1 MSCLI
6 TTCRS
11 GGEKAGHSA
20 GNALLLMIML
30 LLGISLMMLSVLH
43 RFYQTEWRNGQDE
56 TAFYR
61 SDAGAASALEW
72 GLTLVW
78 SRKALNET
86 QFYCRTAPDPE
97 LKSCLRRLRANKL
110 LLQGSMFSPWFE
122 QNITHYQLVSAREE
136 GDNMILTALP
146 QGWSDF
152 CPPDLKPGCNRHTET
167 GENNE

>member
-1 MSCLI
+1 MLCLI
-6 TTCRS
+6 TTCSTGR
-11 GGEKAGHSA
+11 KKNIRSA
-20 GNALLLMIML
+20 GSALLLMIMM

-56 TAFYR
+56 TEFYR
-61 SDAGAASALEW
+61 ADAGAASALEW
-72 GLTLVW
+72 GLTQVW

-86 QFYCRTAPDPE
+86 QFYCRAAPDPA

-110 LLQGSMFSPWFE
+110 LLQGSMFSSWFE

-167 GENNE
+167 GEYNE

>member
-1 MSCLI
+1 MLCLI
-6 TTCRS
+6 TTCNS
-11 GGEKAGHSA
+11 GRENDDHAG

-43 RFYQTEWRNGQDE
+43 HFYQAEWRNGQDE
-56 TAFYR
+56 MAFYR
-61 SDAGAASALEW
+61 ADAGAASALEW

-78 SRKALNET
+78 SRNALNET

-110 LLQGSMFSPWFE
+110 LLQGSMFSPRFT

-136 GDNMILTALP
+136 GDKMILTALP

-167 GENNE
+167 GGNNE